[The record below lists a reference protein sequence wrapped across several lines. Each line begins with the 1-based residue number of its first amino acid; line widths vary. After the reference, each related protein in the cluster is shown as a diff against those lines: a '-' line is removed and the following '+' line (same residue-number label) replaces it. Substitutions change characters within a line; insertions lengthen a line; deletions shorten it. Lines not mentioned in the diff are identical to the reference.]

1 MTNFYLGDENF
12 LPTKIF
18 GDKFFFAD
26 EYFLPTNH
34 FHRRIGSQDTETAS
48 QSSNIDIQI
57 NNKVIREKTVEINVL
72 LCVSFKAW

>member
-1 MTNFYLGDENF
+1 MTKFFLGEEYF
-12 LPTKIF
+12 LPSN
-18 GDKFFFAD
+18 FFAD
-26 EYFLPTNH
+26 EYFYQRLFFNRQIAI
-34 FHRRIGSQDTETAS
+34 FGSQDTETAS